1 MGLTNA
7 EGIHRPGGGSPNI
20 ISMWRTG
27 QTPVSLARIPGLA
40 SLLGV
45 EPIALYHLWLASQ
58 RDRGKDVP
66 ADFVELLRRRT
77 VSANEARVVDAL
89 RIATKNTDRAFSAE
103 EIGKVVAALQGS

>member
-1 MGLTNA
+1 M
-7 EGIHRPGGGSPNI
+7 
-20 ISMWRTG
+20 
-27 QTPVSLARIPGLA
+27 SLARIPGLA

-103 EIGKVVAALQGS
+103 EIGKVVAAL